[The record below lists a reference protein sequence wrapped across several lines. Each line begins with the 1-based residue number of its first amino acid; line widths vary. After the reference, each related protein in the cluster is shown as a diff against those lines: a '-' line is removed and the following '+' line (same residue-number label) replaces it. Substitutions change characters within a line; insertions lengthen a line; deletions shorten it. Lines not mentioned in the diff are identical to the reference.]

1 MDAGLWSCWWFSPCL
16 ICGCSPRWNMDAAGN
31 VGGGLAV
38 WFFPIV
44 SAGRCPVPSCKR
56 KSLSGLIVGRA
67 FVLSGGLIVWG
78 CGCCTASSVGGWVS
92 DLGCVGVCCA
102 CVRDAAGRS
111 DRRCA
116 GGAGRSVAG
125 AAAGC
130 GAADL
135 CMISPRRGALAACIR
150 ARAGCVLRRCQ
161 SGAAMWVWD
170 SSQQVL
176 ATQGAVYVQGHCLQ
190 EQRLYKRLPCLQ
202 VLGPLQ
208 EHTTF
213 RESLV
218 CYTSPPGGV

>member
-1 MDAGLWSCWWFSPCL
+1 MRLLRVPDGVPPGAFLSQGRVQRVPVWLLVRRRSDRGRGGCYSRRGLRSAFSAGRCPGWLLLDAGLWSCWWFSPCL

-135 CMISPRRGALAACIR
+135 CMISPGGVRWLRASERGLGACCGA
-150 ARAGCVLRRCQ
+150 ARA
-161 SGAAMWVWD
+161 
-170 SSQQVL
+170 
-176 ATQGAVYVQGHCLQ
+176 
-190 EQRLYKRLPCLQ
+190 
-202 VLGPLQ
+202 
-208 EHTTF
+208 
-213 RESLV
+213 
-218 CYTSPPGGV
+218 